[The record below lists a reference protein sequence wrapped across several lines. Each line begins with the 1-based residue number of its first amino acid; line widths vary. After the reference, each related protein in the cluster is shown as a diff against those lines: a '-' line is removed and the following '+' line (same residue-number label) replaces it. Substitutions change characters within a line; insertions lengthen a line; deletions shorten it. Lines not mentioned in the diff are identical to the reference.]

1 MSLFFPHFVT
11 MRWPLH
17 VFPQLLCTY
26 KFFFSHLDSEGPR
39 FVRRSM
45 SPGVLSVLVPVYQFN
60 PYPNRGEYEHLSIV
74 VHLESERI
82 KVM

>member
-1 MSLFFPHFVT
+1 

-17 VFPQLLCTY
+17 VFRSCFVLTS
-26 KFFFSHLDSEGPR
+26 FSFSHLDSEGPR